1 VKLVQLKRQGN
12 DGNAEVVAAI
22 GPMSDDEADAYASR
36 LMHAVEQHPNPG
48 LSVATTPVQSTSG
61 EAVGS
66 PADPAELL
74 QAVLSRGDG
83 AGDGDGDH
91 DLPEPDARE

>member
-1 VKLVQLKRQGN
+1 MKLVELKRQGD

-22 GPMSDDEADAYASR
+22 GPMRDDEADAYASR
-36 LMHAVEQHPNPG
+36 LLHAVEQHPNPG
-48 LSVATTPVQSTSG
+48 LSVATTPVQSASG

-74 QAVLSRGDG
+74 RAVLSRDDG
-83 AGDGDGDH
+83 AGDGDH

>member
-1 VKLVQLKRQGN
+1 MKLVELKRQGD

-36 LMHAVEQHPNPG
+36 LLHAVGQLANPG

-74 QAVLSRGDG
+74 RAALSRDDG
-83 AGDGDGDH
+83 AGDGDH
-91 DLPEPDARE
+91 DLPEPDTRE

>member
-1 VKLVQLKRQGN
+1 MQVG
-12 DGNAEVVAAI
+12 DGSWPRCRPE
-22 GPMSDDEADAYASR
+22 DDEADAYASR
-36 LMHAVEQHPNPG
+36 LLHAVEQHPNPG

-74 QAVLSRGDG
+74 RAVLSRDDG
-83 AGDGDGDH
+83 AGDGDH

>member
-1 VKLVQLKRQGN
+1 MKLVELKRQGD
-12 DGNAEVVAAI
+12 DGNTEVVAAI

-36 LMHAVEQHPNPG
+36 LLHAVEQRRDPG
-48 LSVATTPVQSTSG
+48 LSVATTPVQSASG

-66 PADPAELL
+66 PGDPAELL
-74 QAVLSRGDG
+74 RAVLSRDDG
-83 AGDGDGDH
+83 AGDGDH